1 MPTGI
6 EAAAS
11 LYRLLAWLCS
21 RVPGAPGIV
30 RAVSVRNNLEA
41 QDENR

>member
-1 MPTGI
+1 MAGR
-6 EAAAS
+6 EC
-11 LYRLLAWLCS
+11 LRDYRLLAWLCS